1 MSRPRAVRMTAAM
14 GEARPIGEAD
24 DRRLLWGL
32 IAVGTLLRLAA
43 IRPDAAFHS
52 DELYQYLEQ
61 AYRLTT
67 GLGIV
72 PWEYRE
78 GVRSPLL
85 PLLLSVPMRLGIA
98 LTGSSIGGVMAVR
111 IAVALAGVA
120 MIPAAW
126 SIGARWSRR
135 HAIVAAAVTAI
146 WFENVIFAAHVLAEP
161 LATSAFFV
169 GAALLMAPE
178 TGRQRLAAGGAALA
192 VAAIV
197 RMQYAPALAL
207 FAVLAVPWRRWGW
220 VLLGGI
226 VPLIAAGAVDIASGQ
241 SPFEWMA
248 RYFQANIVEGRAASF
263 GVDPASAYLTW
274 FLVEW
279 SFALPLIAGL
289 AWLAGRRGWPLL
301 AAALATIALHLAIG
315 HKEYRFLALA
325 VSTLVLLAAIGS
337 VSAMQRWPSLLL
349 GDPKRRG
356 ATLGLVLRWAAVS
369 ALLWAIGPAMLQTE
383 QRHRPT
389 VGLVRVAASDPA
401 ICGVAMEATYYWRF
415 SYALA
420 GRPVPAYLLMPGE
433 ARDPAVIERL
443 SPGFDAAV
451 FPEGTALPPG
461 YRREACVAEEGS
473 RNCLFVRPG
482 GCGQASGLE
491 QHGLQRMIESR
502 GL

>member
-1 MSRPRAVRMTAAM
+1 MNAAM
-14 GEARPIGEAD
+14 GEGKPIGEAG
-24 DRRLLWGL
+24 DRRLLWAL
-32 IAVGTLLRLAA
+32 IALGAVARLTA

-72 PWEYRE
+72 PWEYRD

-85 PLLLSVPMRLGIA
+85 PLLLSGPMRLGIA
-98 LTGSSIGGVMAVR
+98 LTGSSIGGVMAAR

-126 SIGARWSRR
+126 SIGSRWSRR

-146 WFENVIFAAHVLAEP
+146 WFENILFAAHVLAEP
-161 LATSAFFV
+161 LATVAFFV

-178 TGRQRLAAGGAALA
+178 AGRKRLAAGGAALA
-192 VAAIV
+192 AAAIL
-197 RMQYAPALAL
+197 RMQYAPALTL
-207 FAVLAVPWRRWGW
+207 FAMLAVPWRHWGW
-220 VLLGGI
+220 VILGGL
-226 VPLIAAGAVDIASGQ
+226 VPLAAASAVDVASGQ
-241 SPFEWMA
+241 WPFEWMA

-289 AWLAGRRGWPLL
+289 GWLAGRRGWPLL
-301 AAALATIALHLAIG
+301 VAALATIALHLAIG

-337 VSAMQRWPSLLL
+337 VNAMERWPSILL
-349 GDPKRRG
+349 GDGRKRG
-356 ATLGLVLRWAAVS
+356 ATAGLVLRWAAVS
-369 ALLWAIGPAMLQTE
+369 ALLWAMGPAMLQTE

-389 VGLVRVAASDPA
+389 IELVRTVASDPA
-401 ICGVAMEATYYWRF
+401 TCAVAMEATYYWRF

-420 GRPVPAYLLMPGE
+420 GRPVPAYLLLPAE
-433 ARDPAVIERL
+433 TRDPAIVARL

-451 FPEGTALPPG
+451 FPEGTSLPAA
-461 YRREACVAEEGS
+461 YRRKACVAEGEQ
-473 RNCLFVRPG
+473 RNCLFVRAG
-482 GCGQASGLE
+482 GCGAAPGLE
-491 QHGLQRMIESR
+491 DHGLQRMIESR

>member
-1 MSRPRAVRMTAAM
+1 M
-14 GEARPIGEAD
+14 GEEKRIDEAG
-24 DRRLLWGL
+24 DRRLLWTL
-32 IAVGTLLRLAA
+32 IALGTVLRLAA

-61 AYRLTT
+61 SYRLVT
-67 GLGIV
+67 GTGIV

-78 GVRSPLL
+78 GVRSWFL
-85 PLLLSVPMRLGIA
+85 PSILSLPMRLGIA
-98 LTGSSIGGVMAVR
+98 LTGSSLGGVMAVR
-111 IAVALAGVA
+111 IFVALVGVA

-161 LATSAFFV
+161 LATAAFFF

-178 TGRQRLAAGGAALA
+178 ATRSRLAAGGAALA
-192 VAAIV
+192 LAAIL
-197 RMQYAPALAL
+197 RMQYAPAIAL
-207 FAVLAVPWRRWGW
+207 FAVMAVPWRSWGW
-220 VLLGGI
+220 VIAGGL
-226 VPLIAAGAVDIASGQ
+226 VPLAAAGAVDLASGQ
-241 SPFEWMA
+241 WPFEWVV
-248 RYFQANIVEGRAASF
+248 RYFEANIIEGRAASF

-279 SFALPLIAGL
+279 SFALPLIVGF

-301 AAALATIALHLAIG
+301 AAALATIALHLTIG

-337 VSAMQRWPSLLL
+337 VNAMQRWPSLLL
-349 GDPKRRG
+349 GDLKKQG
-356 ATLGLVLRWAAVS
+356 AALGLVLRWVAVS
-369 ALLWAIGPAMLQTE
+369 AFLWAIGPAMLQTE
-383 QRHRPT
+383 KRHRPT
-389 VGLVRVAASDPA
+389 IGLIRDAASDPA

-415 SYALA
+415 SHALA
-420 GRPVPAYLLMPGE
+420 GRPVPAYLLLPSE
-433 ARDPAVIERL
+433 VRDPSAVRRL

-451 FPEGTALPPG
+451 FPEGTALPAG
-461 YRREACVAEEGS
+461 YRRDACVAEEDK

-482 GCGQASGLE
+482 GCGDAPGLE
-491 QHGLQRMIESR
+491 RHGLQRMIESR